1 MVSYLLLQMAQ
12 ACPRILIFKMPSFP
26 KLPVLILLILFLS
39 PVPVSAAPEDLYTG
53 EAPVAS
59 QQASERKRALPQALL
74 QVLQKLSGLRDF
86 ADYPMLSESLRSA
99 ESYVV
104 SFYYRNQPQLL
115 ADGGTQ
121 TELKLVAKFSEP
133 AVNELVQSLAL
144 PLWQTERG
152 FTEIWVVVDDGLD
165 RYIFPVEFQYVWD
178 AMGRAAEDRGLPV
191 SWPVAD
197 EDGQYL
203 VDEQLLWGGY
213 TEDLLGMGRGGV
225 LVAAARREGP
235 EWSVRINLAYR
246 QQSWTWRNRD
256 VDLQFLLTESV
267 EQAADLVAA
276 ANTIA
281 AADRGSRLYELT
293 VNGVNGSE
301 AYSRCLAYLQG
312 LSVVDAV
319 SVRSARAGQVRY
331 RLQLNALPQ
340 YLEDTLNS
348 GRVLDREGPDGDY
361 VLRP

>member
-1 MVSYLLLQMAQ
+1 MTADFNL
-12 ACPRILIFKMPSFP
+12 KMPQFP
-26 KLPVLILLILFLS
+26 RVPALVTILLMLIL
-39 PVPVSAAPEDLYTG
+39 VPAPASAAPEDLYTG
-53 EAPVAS
+53 EVAVTS
-59 QQASERKRALPQALL
+59 QQASERKQVLPQALL

-86 ADYPMLSESLRSA
+86 AEYPMLNESLRTADSL
-99 ESYVV
+99 VV
-104 SFYYRNQPQLL
+104 SFYYRNEQQLL
-115 ADGGTQ
+115 ADGSTQ

-133 AVNELVQSLAL
+133 AVDELVQSLAL

-165 RYIFPVEFQYVWD
+165 RHIFPVEFQYVWD
-178 AMGRAAEDRGLPV
+178 AMDRAAAGRGLPV
-191 SWPVAD
+191 SWPTAD

-213 TEDLLGMGRGGV
+213 TEDLLGTGRGGV

-246 QQSWTWRNRD
+246 QQSWTWRNSD
-256 VDLQFLLTESV
+256 VDLQFLLSESV

-276 ANTIA
+276 ENTIA
-281 AADRGSRLYELT
+281 AADRSNSLYELT
-293 VNGVNGSE
+293 VNGINGAE

-312 LSVVDAV
+312 LSVVKAV
-319 SVRSARAGQVRY
+319 SVHSARAGQVRY
-331 RLQLNALPQ
+331 KLQLNALPQ

-348 GRVLDREGPDGDY
+348 GRVLEREEPDGDY
-361 VLRP
+361 FMRP

>member
-12 ACPRILIFKMPSFP
+12 ACRRIPIFKMPRFP
-26 KLPVLILLILFLS
+26 KLLVTILLTLFLS
-39 PVPVSAAPEDLYTG
+39 PVPVKAEQLNLYTG
-53 EAPVAS
+53 EVTVAD

-86 ADYPMLSESLRSA
+86 EPYPMLDESLRTADSL
-99 ESYVV
+99 VV
-104 SFYYRNQPQLL
+104 SFYYRNQEQVLS
-115 ADGGTQ
+115 DGGTG
-121 TELKLVAKFSEP
+121 TVLKLVVEFSEP
-133 AVNELVQSLAL
+133 GVNELVQSLAL

-152 FTEIWVVVDDGLD
+152 ATEIWVVVDDGLA
-165 RYIFPVEFQYVWD
+165 RRIFPLEFEYVWD
-178 AMGRAAEDRGLPV
+178 AMDRTAADRGFPV
-191 SWPVAD
+191 TWPVAD

-203 VDEQLLWGGY
+203 VDDQLLWGGY
-213 TEDLLGMGRGGV
+213 TEDLLGSGRGGV

-246 QQSWTWRNRD
+246 QQNWTWRDRH

-276 ANTIA
+276 ANTIVA
-281 AADRGSRLYELT
+281 SDRGSGVYELT
-293 VNGVNGSE
+293 VSGVNGAE
-301 AYSRCLAYLQG
+301 AYSRCLTYLQG

-319 SVRSARAGQVRY
+319 SVQSARAGQVRY
-331 RLQLNALPQ
+331 LLQLNALPQ

-348 GRVLDREGPDGDY
+348 GRVLERNEPEGDY
-361 VLRP
+361 ALRQ